1 MPTTLLITSVSLM
14 LPLLPSGRPLPENHA
29 GVDIAEAEARLDEHA
44 QVGHRPKPPRN
55 RRRERC
61 DLGMHVLAVD
71 RRVQEPALHHE
82 HARDALDPARGAE
95 RVPDE
100 RLRGGD
106 RREPA
111 PRARSRRGPPPP
123 PPPLSAPWGPLAREP
138 PRPPLP

>member
-1 MPTTLLITSVSLM
+1 MPTTLLITSASLM

-55 RRRERC
+55 RRRERG

-82 HARDALDPARGAE
+82 YARDALDPARGAE

-100 RLRGGD
+100 RLRGGGPRAT
-106 RREPA
+106 RRLALAA
-111 PRARSRRGPPPP
+111 PRPPPP
-123 PPPLSAPWGPLAREP
+123 PPPN
-138 PRPPLP
+138 

>member
-1 MPTTLLITSVSLM
+1 IPPPLLIPSVSLM

-29 GVDIAEAEARLDEHA
+29 GVDIAEAEARLDERA

-106 RREPA
+106 RRERP
-111 PRARSRRGPPPP
+111 PRSPERRGPPPP
-123 PPPLSAPWGPLAREP
+123 LPPTRRGGGPMARA
-138 PRPPLP
+138 R